1 MFAPP
6 AGTKAMSF
14 ETLREECGIAV
25 IYQLDQ
31 SKTAPLNVTRYIP
44 GFLLDLQNRGQLS
57 AGLTSFNPHRDR
69 LLQTHKD
76 IGTVEQVFRMYSP
89 GKYRALLEEFS
100 GTIAIGHV
108 RYATSGQENWNFAQ
122 PFERVHGRKWKWFSL
137 AFNGNLAN
145 FENLKT
151 ELVEKGYHITYNS
164 DTEVMMHYLNKELMG
179 EDQRSFKDIF
189 SSLAR
194 CFDGAFNIVF
204 LNACGDLVALR
215 DPLGIKPLCY
225 GVKDNLLVVAS
236 ESVVLTRMGIVEHQN
251 LEPGTLLIATLDGHF
266 RIERFW
272 QKQEP
277 AHCHFEWV
285 YFANLASNLD
295 GRSIF
300 KARSNMGRLLAE
312 TEEEDHR
319 QALVVPVPETAKV
332 AGVAFGYKLGIPVI
346 EGIVRNRY
354 VGRTFIEGENRQDL
368 ILRKFTPLRELLEN
382 KKIFLVDDS
391 LVRAATLKN
400 IIEDLHQRGKAAEV
414 HVRIAC
420 PAIIAPCFYGINIP
434 TVQELFAARFWRP
447 GQSLELSSEILA
459 TMAGELGAASLKFL
473 TIEQLT
479 RAIGLPRNQLCT
491 ACITTQYPTPAGAE
505 LYARQINLNSR

>member
-1 MFAPP
+1 M
-6 AGTKAMSF
+6 
-14 ETLREECGIAV
+14 TLKTLHEECGIAI

-31 SKTAPLNVTRYIP
+31 SKAAPLNVTQYIP

-57 AGLTSFNPHRDR
+57 AGLTSFNPQRDR

-89 GKYRALLEEFS
+89 QKFQSLIEEYS

-122 PFERVHGRKWKWFSL
+122 PFERIHGRKWKWFSL

-145 FENLKT
+145 FETLKT
-151 ELVEKGYHITYNS
+151 ELIEKGYHITYNS

-179 EDQRSFKDIF
+179 ENKRSFKDIF
-189 SSLAR
+189 SSLAQL
-194 CFDGAFNIVF
+194 FDGAFNIVF
-204 LNACGDLVALR
+204 LNACGDLVAMR

-236 ESVVLTRMGIVEHQN
+236 ESVVLTRMGIVDYKN
-251 LEPGTLLIATLDGHF
+251 LEPGTLLIATLDGNFH
-266 RIERFW
+266 IERYW
-272 QKQEP
+272 EKQQT

-295 GRSIF
+295 GHSIF

-312 TEEEDHR
+312 MEEEDHSD
-319 QALVVPVPETAKV
+319 ALVVPVPETAKV
-332 AGVAFGYKLGIPVI
+332 AGDAFGYKLGIPVI

-354 VGRTFIEGENRQDL
+354 VGRSFIEGENRQAV

-382 KKIFLVDDS
+382 RKIFLVDDS
-391 LVRAATLKN
+391 LVRASTLKT

-434 TVQELFAARFWRP
+434 TVQELFATRFWHP
-447 GQSLELSSEILA
+447 GQSLKLSNEKLA
-459 TMAGELGAASLKFL
+459 AMAEELGAASLKFL

-479 RAIGLPRNQLCT
+479 QAIGFPESQLCT
-491 ACITTQYPTPAGAE
+491 ACINTNYPTPAGAE
-505 LYARQINLNSR
+505 RYSKQIMQMN

>member
-1 MFAPP
+1 M
-6 AGTKAMSF
+6 TL

-31 SKTAPLNVTRYIP
+31 SKAAPLNVSQYIP

-57 AGLTSFNPHRDR
+57 AGLTSFNPNRDR

-76 IGTVEQVFRMYSP
+76 IGAVEQVFRMYSP
-89 GKYRALLEEFS
+89 QKLHSLIEDYS

-145 FENLKT
+145 FESLKT
-151 ELVEKGYHITYNS
+151 ELIKKGYHITYNT
-164 DTEVMMHYLNKELMG
+164 DTEVMMHYLNKELIG
-179 EDQRSFKDIF
+179 EDRRDFKDIF

-194 CFDGAFNIVF
+194 VFDGAFNIVF
-204 LNACGDLVALR
+204 LNACGDLVAMR

-236 ESVVLTRMGIVEHQN
+236 ESVVLTRMGIEDFQN
-251 LEPGTLLIATLDGHF
+251 LEPGTLLIATLDGSY
-266 RIERFW
+266 RIERYW
-272 QKQEP
+272 DVQQT
-277 AHCHFEWV
+277 AHCQFEWV

-295 GRSIF
+295 GHSIF
-300 KARSNMGRLLAE
+300 NARSNMGRLLAE
-312 TEEEDHR
+312 TEDEDHSD
-319 QALVVPVPETAKV
+319 ALVVPVPETAKV
-332 AGVAFGYKLGIPVI
+332 AGDAFGYKLGIPVI
-346 EGIVRNRY
+346 EGILRNRY
-354 VGRTFIEGENRQDL
+354 VGRTFIEGENRQAL

-382 KKIFLVDDS
+382 RKIFLVDDS
-391 LVRAATLKN
+391 LVRAVTLKN
-400 IIEDLHQRGKAAEV
+400 IIEDLNLRGKAAEV

-434 TVQELFAARFWRP
+434 TVGELFATRYWQP
-447 GQSLELSSEILA
+447 GQPLKLSSETLDA
-459 TMAGELGAASLKFL
+459 MARDLGAASLKFL

-479 RAIGLPRNQLCT
+479 QAIGFPKDRLCT
-491 ACITTQYPTPAGAE
+491 ACISTIYPTPAGKKR
-505 LYARQINLNSR
+505 YSKQIMQMN